1 MIKSFE
7 IKTEKGFIMLK
18 KESGLRS
25 GYIVYPTIFIFAL
38 VFTLIISFEDKN
50 TQNIK
55 SEKEILFVVN
65 YMDKANLLIEQENNF
80 NFDNIVNLKSN
91 FFDVEDKTYKY
102 FYKNTVVPQVR
113 KGGYEDLFF
122 AKDSDKLML
131 TSKNYNIPF
140 CEALKRGL
148 ELKGNLYPFNFFMV
162 KPIGSDP
169 VKVYQYLT
177 KSSEKYDIYINGKPM
192 MENNFTCSDSNEIL
206 VKQK

>member
-1 MIKSFE
+1 MSKNE
-7 IKTEKGFIMLK
+7 ARLKT
-18 KESGLRS
+18 
-25 GYIVYPTIFIFAL
+25 GYIVYPTIFILALTFAL
-38 VFTLIISFEDKN
+38 ISSFEGQN
-50 TQNIK
+50 TQNVK
-55 SEKEILFVVN
+55 AEKEVLFVVN
-65 YMDKANLLIEQENNF
+65 YMDKAILLTEQEKDF

-122 AKDSDKLML
+122 AKNSDKLTL

-148 ELKGNLYPFNFFMV
+148 ELKGSVYPFNFFVV

-177 KSSEKYDIYINGKPM
+177 KSNEKYDIYINGKPM
-192 MENNFTCSDSNEIL
+192 MENNFTCGDSNEIL
-206 VKQK
+206 VMLK

>member
-1 MIKSFE
+1 MSKNE
-7 IKTEKGFIMLK
+7 ARLK
-18 KESGLRS
+18 A
-25 GYIVYPTIFIFAL
+25 GYIVYPTIFILALTFAL
-38 VFTLIISFEDKN
+38 IMSFGGQN
-50 TQNIK
+50 TQNVK
-55 SEKEILFVVN
+55 AEKEVLFVVN
-65 YMDKANLLIEQENNF
+65 YMDKAILLTEQEKEF

-122 AKDSDKLML
+122 AKNSDKLTL

-148 ELKGNLYPFNFFMV
+148 ELKGNFYPFNFFMV

-177 KSSEKYDIYINGKPM
+177 KSNEKYDIYINGKPM
-192 MENNFTCSDSNEIL
+192 MENNFTCGDSNEIL
-206 VKQK
+206 VMQK